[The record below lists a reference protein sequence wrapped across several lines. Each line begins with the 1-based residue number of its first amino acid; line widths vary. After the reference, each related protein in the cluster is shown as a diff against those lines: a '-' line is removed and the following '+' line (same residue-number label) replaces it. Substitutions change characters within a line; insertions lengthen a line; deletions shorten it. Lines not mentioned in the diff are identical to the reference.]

1 MLTVLVTYLPCSLSQ
16 VRRVSGADKYPDLT
30 SLFAIATAPSD
41 GGMVRYPCV
50 LTQAISRYYA
60 ELRLLPG
67 PDSSQNDGKQMAVAR
82 RVVEWMGQDGFTP
95 ELMQLMLPF
104 GVALPLQRCLAL
116 CKVSPPSHWDAR
128 LLHLVGRADVLSM
141 RRKPNQQVANQ

>member
-1 MLTVLVTYLPCSLSQ
+1 
-16 VRRVSGADKYPDLT
+16 
-30 SLFAIATAPSD
+30 
-41 GGMVRYPCV
+41 
-50 LTQAISRYYA
+50 
-60 ELRLLPG
+60 
-67 PDSSQNDGKQMAVAR
+67 MAVAR

-128 LLHLVGRADVLSM
+128 LLRLVGRADVLSM